1 VTLENTIRIA
11 LYTHHPFVAQ
21 GMAAVF
27 QNVAD
32 VEFSACCDSL
42 AAVLDGLQ
50 CLQPHILVVHAGAG
64 LSLAEIRE
72 IRSAGRACRVIL
84 WGENLAGEFAFQAI
98 QLGVRGILP
107 DTTPVS
113 VFLDALRKVHR
124 GALCFEN
131 SLLESVLSQQ
141 RVTLTPRQSQIVSL
155 VAQGLKNKEIA
166 FSMGITEGTVKVY
179 LYKLFKKLGMRDR
192 LEMALYGC
200 RNLFSGQ
207 PGLDKLRD
215 GAQPEPPSLML
226 VTRKQLGDTVIH

>member
-1 VTLENTIRIA
+1 MTSEHTIRIA
-11 LYTHHPFVAQ
+11 LYTQQPFVAQ

-32 VEFSACCDSL
+32 VEFTACCDSV

-64 LSLAEIRE
+64 LTLADIRE
-72 IRSAGRACRVIL
+72 IRSADRACRVIL
-84 WGENLAGEFAFQAI
+84 WGEALAGEFAFQAI
-98 QLGVRGILP
+98 QSGVRGILP

-141 RVTLTPRQSQIVSL
+141 RVTLTPRQGQIVSL
-155 VAQGLKNKEIA
+155 VAQGLRNKEIA

-192 LEMALYGC
+192 LEMALYGR
-200 RNLFSGQ
+200 RNLFCGQ
-207 PGLDKLRD
+207 PGLDNREI
-215 GAQPEPPSLML
+215 AQREPPSLML